1 MRARVVLADDHAIV
15 RAGLKKL
22 LESLGVEVV
31 GEAADGREL
40 LALLDTLHPD
50 VALLDV
56 AMPGLNGIEAAARI
70 AREHPRT
77 RVLILSMH
85 QNEDYVRRALRAGA
99 AGYLVKDAAPDELD
113 LALKAVMRGETFL
126 SPSVSKGVMS
136 DYVQRLRAEE
146 APGATLTPRQS
157 EILQLVAEGRS
168 TKEIA
173 RLLDLSVK
181 TVESHRADLM
191 QRLDIHDLAGLVRYA
206 IREGLVPPER

>member
-31 GEAADGREL
+31 GEAADGRTL

-50 VALLDV
+50 VALLDI

-146 APGATLTPRQS
+146 APGATLTPRQR
-157 EILQLVAEGRS
+157 EILQLVAEGKS
-168 TKEIA
+168 SKEIA
-173 RLLDLSVK
+173 RLLNLSVK

>member
-31 GEAADGREL
+31 GEAADGRTL

-146 APGATLTPRQS
+146 APGATLTPRQR
-157 EILQLVAEGRS
+157 EILQLVAEGKS
-168 TKEIA
+168 SKEIA
-173 RLLDLSVK
+173 RLLNLSVK

>member
-146 APGATLTPRQS
+146 APGATLTPRQR
-157 EILQLVAEGRS
+157 EILQLVAEGKS
-168 TKEIA
+168 SKEIA
-173 RLLDLSVK
+173 RLLNLSVK